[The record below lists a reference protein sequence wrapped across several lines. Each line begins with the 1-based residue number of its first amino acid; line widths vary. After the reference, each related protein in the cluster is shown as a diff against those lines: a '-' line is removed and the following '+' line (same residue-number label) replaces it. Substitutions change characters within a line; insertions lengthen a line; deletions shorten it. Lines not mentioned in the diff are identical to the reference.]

1 MSDDTSKLQAVAALA
16 EPTRLALYRHVAGQG
31 TWVSREQAADAVGI
45 QRTLAAHHLDRLAA
59 EGLLDVEYRRT
70 SGRQGPGAGRPSK
83 LYRRS
88 ALQLDVSIPP
98 RQYELAARILAD
110 ATDRALAEGIA
121 VSEAVAA
128 SAEAAGDAIASR
140 IASRPGRRRRSERA
154 RRQALLEQLEACGY
168 EPRTEGAS
176 IVLQNCPFHDL
187 ARSHTELVCGINHRL
202 LKRVADTTRDAD
214 VDARLEPQEG
224 RCCVTLHPR

>member
-1 MSDDTSKLQAVAALA
+1 MSEGTSELEAVAALA
-16 EPTRLALYRHVAGQG
+16 EPNRLALYRHVAGEG

-45 QRTLAAHHLDRLAA
+45 QRTLAAHHLDRLAS

-88 ALQLDVSIPP
+88 ALQLEVSIPP

-110 ATDRALAEGIA
+110 ATDRALAEGIDLSAA
-121 VSEAVAA
+121 VGA
-128 SAEAAGDAIASR
+128 SADAAGDAVASG
-140 IASRPGRRRRSERA
+140 ITSRPGRRRGERA
-154 RRQALLEQLEACGY
+154 HRQAVVEQLEACGY
-168 EPRTEGAS
+168 EPRFEDGCV
-176 IVLQNCPFHDL
+176 VLQNCPFHDL

-202 LKRVADTTRDAD
+202 LQRVANAIPDAN
-214 VDARLEPQEG
+214 VDARLEPLEG